1 MQESDSTSPPVAP
14 SGGEIEIHRGASLSN
29 ATASGWQ
36 GESPR
41 SRGFFGFLTLFLL
54 CLAVAVAVQ
63 LLATTVEGFL
73 IIAPTLAMVAGGLAL
88 VFLAGAAGLRW
99 SRRVSEIKSAQPL
112 CTWREFVDR
121 GERDAIPRLIRRVL
135 TKEEAE
141 RLSQDRDAFY
151 RYLLEDLPSQ
161 VVHRRHEL
169 LAECYENEWWRFRLG
184 VSRYQEEIEALIHH
198 GPQCPAL
205 GVTGWLGRLERLPKT
220 VDKYTHDEAL
230 FLRMMRAYFFQIV
243 RQYNRKQSVYDD
255 LEEGTAPH
263 PADADEESTASVAVE
278 IDDLLDAECYAY
290 FEYGRGEY
298 AMFMRVYFAE
308 HPDVEPNE
316 VNFRRVLRENLAAF
330 QRKKTVLARIDAKYG
345 DKPGVAELNAARARR
360 RAKAAGR

>member
-1 MQESDSTSPPVAP
+1 MQDSEVPSPTVETDPP
-14 SGGEIEIHRGASLSN
+14 SREIEIHGPTSLST
-29 ATASGWQ
+29 ATAPGWQ

-41 SRGFFGFLTLFLL
+41 SRGFFGFLTLFVL

-63 LLATTVEGFL
+63 LLAKTVEGFL
-73 IIAPTLAMVAGGLAL
+73 VIAPMLAMVAGGVAL
-88 VFLAGAAGLRW
+88 VSLAAAAGLSW

-112 CTWREFVDR
+112 CTWREFVDG

-135 TKEEAE
+135 TKEEAA
-141 RLSQDRDAFY
+141 RLSDDRDAFY
-151 RYLLEDLPSQ
+151 RYLHEDLPSQ

-184 VSRYQEEIEALIHH
+184 VSRYQEEVEALIHH
-198 GPQCPAL
+198 GPQCPAE
-205 GVTGWLGRLERLPKT
+205 GFTGWFGRTERFPKT
-220 VDKYTHDEAL
+220 VDKYTHDESL
-230 FLRMMRAYFFQIV
+230 FLRLMRTYFFQIV
-243 RQYNRKQSVYDD
+243 RQYNRKRSVYEG
-255 LEEGTAPH
+255 LEEGAAPSVPEDETSP
-263 PADADEESTASVAVE
+263 PAAVE

-316 VNFRRVLRENLAAF
+316 VNFRRVLRENLSTF
-330 QRKKTVLARIDAKYG
+330 QRKKAVLARIDAKYG
-345 DKPGVAELNAARARR
+345 GKGGVAELNAARARR
-360 RAKAAGR
+360 KAKAAGR